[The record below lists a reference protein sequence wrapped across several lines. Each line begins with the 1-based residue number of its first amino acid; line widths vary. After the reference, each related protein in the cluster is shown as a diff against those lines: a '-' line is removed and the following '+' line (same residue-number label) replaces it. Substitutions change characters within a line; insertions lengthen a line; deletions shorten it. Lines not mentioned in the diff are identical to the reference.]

1 MSNQERSMSFAN
13 LGDNHPPTSL
23 GLALSTGEHRSFSS
37 EDGQEMRSGGD
48 PKFCGKKQFPQIL
61 PQLLSSAIFGFF
73 EGLGGVAVSCPP
85 QKS

>member
-1 MSNQERSMSFAN
+1 
-13 LGDNHPPTSL
+13 
-23 GLALSTGEHRSFSS
+23 
-37 EDGQEMRSGGD
+37 MRSGGD

-85 QKS
+85 QKSWWLDRPLRLGAGGSSGARSSRTLLRSVSVP